1 MTPQDLRYYRQ
12 GGKFVN
18 LTIMLQFN
26 KQRGQAEKD
35 YMAAPLTDKYRNT
48 IKAIHQSKSGQLGP
62 LSA

>member
-1 MTPQDLRYYRQ
+1 
-12 GGKFVN
+12 
-18 LTIMLQFN
+18 MLQFN